1 MTYKK
6 IAFFNQF
13 HNGDCFVGKG
23 YVTAIVKALPGVE
36 FEYYHLNHPDI
47 VKDLPVTYR
56 PLEELP
62 HITHMTRIA
71 ESDSKETLY
80 INTWVGCWQGALFPY
95 GEHINN
101 QRLHAIW
108 TKYFDYLGL
117 RIGDQSEY
125 LPTIDFKAYDIKA
138 AYDFVQQSLLTNEK
152 IVIFCNGSAN
162 SGQSRVS
169 DFGSVIARLAKE
181 FPNKRFLLTSAI
193 DGLSAPNIYLANEV
207 LPSKSNLNQIAYISQ
222 FSELIVG
229 KNSGPF
235 TWCQFKN
242 NLLDSQ
248 RTFFNFSVLP
258 TDCPT
263 GGSRYLARC
272 LYSAATEDARIY
284 ELIRDVLM
292 NPQLRGTE
300 LLV

>member
-13 HNGDCFVGKG
+13 HNGDCFVGKA
-23 YVTAIVKALPGVE
+23 YVKAIVEALPGVE
-36 FEYYHLNHPDI
+36 FEYYHGNHPDI
-47 VKDLPVTYR
+47 IKDLPVTYR
-56 PLEELP
+56 PLAELP
-62 HITHMTRIA
+62 AISQLTRIA
-71 ESDSKETLY
+71 ENDTKDILY

-108 TKYFDYLGL
+108 TKYFEYLGL
-117 RIGDQSEY
+117 QIGDQSEY
-125 LPTIDFKAYDIKA
+125 MPKIDFTAYDTKA
-138 AYDFVQQSLLTNEK
+138 AQDFVQQSLIGNEK

-162 SGQSRVS
+162 SGQSRVG
-169 DFGSVIARLAKE
+169 DFGTVIARLAAE
-181 FPNKRFLLTSAI
+181 FPSKRFLLTSAI
-193 DGLSAPNIYLANEV
+193 DGLSAPNIYLMNDIV
-207 LPSKSNLNQIAYISQ
+207 PLQSNLNQIAYISQ

-235 TWCQFKN
+235 TWCQFYN
-242 NLLDSQ
+242 NLQDSF

-258 TDCPT
+258 TDCPS
-263 GGSRYLARC
+263 GGSRYLSRC
-272 LYSAATEDARIY
+272 LYSSTSDDQRIY
-284 ELIRDVLM
+284 ELIRDVLI
-292 NPQLRGTE
+292 NPQYRGTE